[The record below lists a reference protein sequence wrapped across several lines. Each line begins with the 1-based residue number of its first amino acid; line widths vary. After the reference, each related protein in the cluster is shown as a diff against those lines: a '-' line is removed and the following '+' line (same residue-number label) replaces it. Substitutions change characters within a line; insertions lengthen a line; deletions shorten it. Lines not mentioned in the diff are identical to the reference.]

1 MIKPFSVLVIAAL
14 GVAPA
19 HAADVVPSVESAQ
32 QPSAV
37 ASSTVQLRETKS
49 KGRMPIRGID
59 HLVMVY
65 GSEATPDDD
74 VRPLV
79 ADQDACNLFPGH
91 RI

>member
-14 GVAPA
+14 GIVPA
-19 HAADVVPSVESAQ
+19 HAADVLPSVESAQ

-37 ASSTVQLRETKS
+37 ASSTVPLRETKS

-65 GSEATPDDD
+65 GSAATPDDA
-74 VRPLV
+74 RPLV
-79 ADQDACNLFPGH
+79 ADQDACNLFPRH

>member
-1 MIKPFSVLVIAAL
+1 MIKPFSVLIVAAL

-19 HAADVVPSVESAQ
+19 HATDVVPSVESAQ
-32 QPSAV
+32 QPAAV
-37 ASSTVQLRETKS
+37 ASSTAPLRETKA

-65 GSEATPDDD
+65 GSAATPDDA
-74 VRPLV
+74 RPLV
-79 ADQDACNLFPGH
+79 ADQDACNLFPRH

>member
-1 MIKPFSVLVIAAL
+1 MIKPFSVLIVAAL

-19 HAADVVPSVESAQ
+19 HATDVVPSVESAQ
-32 QPSAV
+32 QPAAV
-37 ASSTVQLRETKS
+37 ASSTVSLRETES

-65 GSEATPDDD
+65 GSAATPDDAQ
-74 VRPLV
+74 PLV
-79 ADQDACNLFPGH
+79 ADQDACNLFPRH